1 MLVSY
6 ALPVYLF
13 GWCWRRVPKND
24 DKMTE
29 LDKEGLNRLEA
40 KRKEKDFASR
50 HGKPAFRQA
59 HKRKEGEVDI
69 FVAEKRS
76 KKRKYERIDIDWGLV
91 ARPAGDTLEEENVGK
106 FLREPPSKTQC
117 SLTQTKCLSGEAD
130 IPVGYGG
137 WRGGHGGG
145 CQGDGG
151 HDGLRCCY

>member
-29 LDKEGLNRLEA
+29 LEA
-40 KRKEKDFASR
+40 ERKEKDFASR

-59 HKRKEGEVDI
+59 PKRKEGEVDI
-69 FVAEKRS
+69 FVAEEKS

-91 ARPAGDTLEEENVGK
+91 ARP
-106 FLREPPSKTQC
+106 
-117 SLTQTKCLSGEAD
+117 
-130 IPVGYGG
+130 G
-137 WRGGHGGG
+137 WRHIRGGK
-145 CQGDGG
+145 CW
-151 HDGLRCCY
+151 